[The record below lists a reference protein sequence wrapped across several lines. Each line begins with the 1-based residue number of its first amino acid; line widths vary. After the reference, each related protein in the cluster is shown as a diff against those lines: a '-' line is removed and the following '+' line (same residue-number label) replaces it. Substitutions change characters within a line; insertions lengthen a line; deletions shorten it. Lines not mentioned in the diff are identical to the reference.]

1 MDLTNYKK
9 EIIQLEKE
17 LKNTRLLSNKREII
31 PELASILTNAI
42 DKRVKGKTGI
52 AFSGGVDSTLIA
64 FICKKLKKE
73 IALYNVGLKGSKD
86 TEWAKKISKH
96 YKWNLKQII
105 VTLEEAEAIIK
116 KIVKMLPDPSV
127 VKVGVACPEYI
138 VLKQAKKDKVK
149 TVLGGLGSEEI
160 FAGYERHLLAKDKHK
175 ECWIGLKTLYEKDL
189 SRDFA
194 VSNALKV
201 NILCPYLDKDL
212 VKYAM
217 QIDSSLKITEQEKKI
232 ILRETAVH
240 LGLKK
245 EFAFR
250 KKLAAQYGSGFHK
263 AIDKLSR
270 KNGFKFKKD
279 YLNSLK

>member
-1 MDLTNYKK
+1 MDLTNYNK
-9 EIIQLEKE
+9 EIVQLEKE
-17 LKNTRLLSNKREII
+17 LKKTRLLSNKKEII
-31 PELASILTNAI
+31 PKLSSLLINSIN
-42 DKRVKGKTGI
+42 KRTKKKVGI
-52 AFSGGVDSTLIA
+52 AFSGGVDSTLMV
-64 FICKKLKKE
+64 FICKKLKKKF
-73 IALYNVGLKGSKD
+73 ILYNVGLKGSKD
-86 TEWAKKISKH
+86 TEWAKRISKH
-96 YKWNLKQII
+96 YKWRLKQII
-105 VTLEEAEAIIK
+105 VDEKQAEETIK
-116 KIVKMLPDPSV
+116 RVVKILPDPSV

-138 VLKQAKKDKVK
+138 VLKEAKKDKLK
-149 TVLGGLGSEEI
+149 NVLGGLGSEEI

-194 VSNALKV
+194 VSKALKV

-212 VKYAM
+212 VRYAM
-217 QIDSSLKITEQEKKI
+217 QIDSSLKISEQEKKI
-232 ILRETAVH
+232 ILREAAVY

-263 AIDKLSR
+263 AMDKLSR

>member
-17 LKNTRLLSNKREII
+17 LKNIRLLSNKKQII
-31 PELASILTNAI
+31 PKLSSLLIKSI
-42 DKRVKGKTGI
+42 DKRTKTKVGI
-52 AFSGGVDSTLIA
+52 AFSGGVDSTLITL
-64 FICKKLKKE
+64 ICKKLKKDF
-73 IALYNVGLKGSKD
+73 ILYNVGLKNSKD
-86 TEWAKKISKH
+86 AEWAKRISKY
-96 YKWNLKQII
+96 YKWKLKQII
-105 VTLEEAEAIIK
+105 VDEKEAEETIK
-116 KIVKMLPDPSV
+116 KIVKILPDPSV

-138 VLKQAKKDKVK
+138 VLKEAKKDKIK
-149 TVLGGLGSEEI
+149 NILGGLGSEEI

-175 ECWIGLKTLYEKDL
+175 ECWNGLKNLYEKDL

-194 VSNALKV
+194 VSNSLKV

-217 QIDSSLKITEQEKKI
+217 QIDSSLKISEQEKKI
-232 ILRETAVH
+232 ILRETAVY

-263 AIDKLSR
+263 AIDKLAR
-270 KNGFKFKKD
+270 KNGFKLKQD

>member
-64 FICKKLKKE
+64 FICKKLKKD

-96 YKWNLKQII
+96 YKWKLKQII

-175 ECWIGLKTLYEKDL
+175 ECWIGLKTLYKKDL

>member
-17 LKNTRLLSNKREII
+17 LKNTRLLSNKKEII
-31 PELASILTNAI
+31 PELASLLTNAI

-64 FICKKLKKE
+64 FICKKLKKD

-138 VLKQAKKDKVK
+138 VLKEAKKDKIK
-149 TVLGGLGSEEI
+149 NILGGLGSEEI

-175 ECWIGLKTLYEKDL
+175 ECWNGLKNLYEKDL

-194 VSNALKV
+194 VSNSLKV

-217 QIDSSLKITEQEKKI
+217 QIDSSLKISEQEKKI
-232 ILRETAVH
+232 ILREAAVY
-240 LGLKK
+240 LGLKN

-263 AIDKLSR
+263 AIDKLAR

>member
-17 LKNTRLLSNKREII
+17 LKNTRLLSNKKEII
-31 PELASILTNAI
+31 PELASLLTNAI

-64 FICKKLKKE
+64 FICKKLKKD

-96 YKWNLKQII
+96 YKWKLKQII

>member
-64 FICKKLKKE
+64 FICKKLKKD

-194 VSNALKV
+194 VSNTLKV

>member
-9 EIIQLEKE
+9 EILQLEKE
-17 LKNTRLLSNKREII
+17 LKNKPLIKNKKEII
-31 PELASILTNAI
+31 KEMSSLLIKAI
-42 DKRVKGKTGI
+42 DKRTKGRIGI
-52 AFSGGVDSTLIA
+52 AFSGGVDSTLMA
-64 FICKKLKKE
+64 FICKKLKRKF
-73 IALYNVGLKGSKD
+73 ILYNVGLKGSKD
-86 TEWAKKISKH
+86 TKWAKRISKY
-96 YKWNLKQII
+96 YKWKLRQII
-105 VTLEEAEAIIK
+105 LDEKQAEETIK
-116 KIVKMLPDPSV
+116 KVVKILPDPSV

-138 VLKQAKKDKVK
+138 VLKEAKKDKLK
-149 TVLGGLGSEEI
+149 NVLGGLGSEEI

-194 VSNALKV
+194 VSKALKV

-212 VKYAM
+212 VRYAM
-217 QIDSSLKITEQEKKI
+217 QIDSSLKISEQEKKI
-232 ILRETAVH
+232 ILREAAVH

-263 AIDKLSR
+263 AIDKLAR
-270 KNGFKFKKD
+270 KNGFKLKQD

>member
-17 LKNTRLLSNKREII
+17 LKNIRLLSNKKQII
-31 PELASILTNAI
+31 PKLSSLLIKSI
-42 DKRVKGKTGI
+42 DKRTKTKVGI
-52 AFSGGVDSTLIA
+52 AFSGGVDSTLITL
-64 FICKKLKKE
+64 ICKKLKKDF
-73 IALYNVGLKGSKD
+73 ILYNVGLKNSKD
-86 TEWAKKISKH
+86 AEWAKRISKY
-96 YKWNLKQII
+96 YKWKLKQII
-105 VTLEEAEAIIK
+105 VDEKEAEETIK
-116 KIVKMLPDPSV
+116 KIVKILPDPSV

-138 VLKQAKKDKVK
+138 VLKEAKKDKIK
-149 TVLGGLGSEEI
+149 NILGGLGSEEI

-194 VSNALKV
+194 VSNSLKV

>member
-1 MDLTNYKK
+1 M
-9 EIIQLEKE
+9 
-17 LKNTRLLSNKREII
+17 
-31 PELASILTNAI
+31 
-42 DKRVKGKTGI
+42 
-52 AFSGGVDSTLIA
+52 
-64 FICKKLKKE
+64 
-73 IALYNVGLKGSKD
+73 
-86 TEWAKKISKH
+86 
-96 YKWNLKQII
+96 
-105 VTLEEAEAIIK
+105 
-116 KIVKMLPDPSV
+116 
-127 VKVGVACPEYI
+127 
-138 VLKQAKKDKVK
+138 
-149 TVLGGLGSEEI
+149 
-160 FAGYERHLLAKDKHK
+160 AKDKHK
-175 ECWIGLKTLYEKDL
+175 ECWNGLKNLYEKDL

-194 VSNALKV
+194 VSNSLKV

-217 QIDSSLKITEQEKKI
+217 QIDSSLKISEQEKKI
-232 ILRETAVH
+232 ILRETAVY

>member
-17 LKNTRLLSNKREII
+17 LKNTRLLSNKKEII
-31 PELASILTNAI
+31 PELASLLTNAI

-64 FICKKLKKE
+64 FICKKLKKD

-96 YKWNLKQII
+96 YKWKLKQII

-175 ECWIGLKTLYEKDL
+175 ECWIGLKTLYKKDL

>member
-17 LKNTRLLSNKREII
+17 LKNIRLLSNKKQRI
-31 PELASILTNAI
+31 P
-42 DKRVKGKTGI
+42 K
-52 AFSGGVDSTLIA
+52 
-64 FICKKLKKE
+64 
-73 IALYNVGLKGSKD
+73 Y
-86 TEWAKKISKH
+86 
-96 YKWNLKQII
+96 YKWKLKQII
-105 VTLEEAEAIIK
+105 VDEKEAEETIK
-116 KIVKMLPDPSV
+116 KIVKILPDPSV

-138 VLKQAKKDKVK
+138 VLKEAKKDKIK
-149 TVLGGLGSEEI
+149 NILGGLGSEEI

-194 VSNALKV
+194 VSNSLKV

>member
-64 FICKKLKKE
+64 FICKKLKKD

-96 YKWNLKQII
+96 YKWKLKQII

>member
-17 LKNTRLLSNKREII
+17 LKNIRLLSNKKQII
-31 PELASILTNAI
+31 PKLSSLLIKSI
-42 DKRVKGKTGI
+42 DKRTKTKVGI
-52 AFSGGVDSTLIA
+52 AFSGGVDSTLITL
-64 FICKKLKKE
+64 ICKKLKKDF
-73 IALYNVGLKGSKD
+73 ILYNVGLKNSKD
-86 TEWAKKISKH
+86 AEWAKRISKY
-96 YKWNLKQII
+96 YKWKLKQII
-105 VTLEEAEAIIK
+105 VDEKEAEETIK
-116 KIVKMLPDPSV
+116 KIVKILPDPSV

-138 VLKQAKKDKVK
+138 VLKEAKKDKIK
-149 TVLGGLGSEEI
+149 NILGGLGSEEI

-175 ECWIGLKTLYEKDL
+175 ECWNGLKNLYEKDL

-194 VSNALKV
+194 VSNSLKV

-217 QIDSSLKITEQEKKI
+217 QIDSSLKISEQEKKI
-232 ILRETAVH
+232 ILRETAVY